1 MKTLIIKSA
10 IALILISFIS
20 VSVTANQTGKKHQKR
35 TADSEFYFITE
46 RATEKH
52 LTIEEWMTDIDY
64 FSFSIFNDLTE
75 AEIQLSGWMYDP
87 HYFYPVALYR
97 EIECAIDLEA
107 WMADPGYFHNPAKM
121 TSGK

>member
-64 FSFSIFNDLTE
+64 FSFSIFKTITE

-87 HYFYPVALYR
+87 HYFYHLPFYKEAEY
-97 EIECAIDLEA
+97 IIDLEA
-107 WMADPGYFHNPAKM
+107 WMADPEYFYRPAK
-121 TSGK
+121 

>member
-35 TADSEFYFITE
+35 TADSEFYFLTE

-64 FSFSIFNDLTE
+64 FSFSIFNDLRE
-75 AEIQLSGWMYDP
+75 AEIQFSGWMYDP
-87 HYFYPVALYR
+87 DYFYHLTPYGETENV
-97 EIECAIDLEA
+97 IDLEA
-107 WMADPGYFHNPAKM
+107 WMADPGYFYHPAK
-121 TSGK
+121 